1 MLGLAMVTTALAVTW
16 AFYPWPL
23 GFALYHGYLPLH
35 GRITGHDSELPGV
48 AARCVN
54 CHDAVRSDVA
64 PAIVIAPLTKASLAE
79 PVSRRGGPPTVYA
92 ENSFCSLLRD
102 GVDPALVIV
111 NRTMPR
117 FEITQSNCHA
127 LWRYVN
133 SR

>member
-1 MLGLAMVTTALAVTW
+1 MLAAVATALAVAG
-16 AFYPWPL
+16 AFHPWPL
-23 GFALYHGYLPLH
+23 GFALYHGYLPLQ
-35 GRITGHDSELPGV
+35 GRITGHDDDLPGM
-48 AARCVN
+48 ASKCVN

-64 PAIVIAPLTKASLAE
+64 PAIVIAPLTKASLTE

-92 ENSFCSLLRD
+92 ESSFCSLLRD

-117 FEITQSNCHA
+117 FAMADSDCHA
-127 LWRYVN
+127 LWRYVS